1 MFTGC
6 WDSRFV
12 DGYWNLMDDS
22 LHDRIAFDSNFR
34 MEGRWSVEAVEGNGK
49 TRFSLSRGMSREV
62 SLEVGAAIVNDFG
75 MEPGDSSSIAVCL
88 KIKEKLRLEKERE
101 TNSSHLFLS
110 SFSIYATQFYLFFA
124 LSFLFLYLQF
134 SLFYLYLVKPILENL
149 CSFGIYIF
157 LSYNYS
163 TFVVKLI

>member
-1 MFTGC
+1 
-6 WDSRFV
+6 
-12 DGYWNLMDDS
+12 MDDS
-22 LHDRIAFDSNFR
+22 LDDRIAFGSNFR
-34 MEGRWSVEAVEGNGK
+34 MEGRWSVEALEGNGK

-110 SFSIYATQFYLFFA
+110 SFSIYSPCNAIL
-124 LSFLFLYLQF
+124 LLLFLYLQF
-134 SLFYLYLVKPILENL
+134 SLFHLYLLNQWLIQY
-149 CSFGIYIF
+149 FYF
-157 LSYNYS
+157 LVQKFLYHWDFRICVHLYFFYHTIIS
-163 TFVVKLI
+163 FVVKLI